1 MCGLLLS
8 DAAKRGS
15 LTEQG
20 ADALLGALAGSRQFA
35 CAFDADGPLR
45 KACLTSRLM
54 GADAPDLVAQR
65 VSAGSEA
72 FAALQRAPA
81 RKYGVSQHAKDWSR
95 SLKQVGRCHLHAR

>member
-1 MCGLLLS
+1 MP
-8 DAAKRGS
+8 
-15 LTEQG
+15 
-20 ADALLGALAGSRQFA
+20 DALLGALAGSRQFA

-72 FAALQRAPA
+72 FAALQRAF
-81 RKYGVSQHAKDWSR
+81 SSR
-95 SLKQVGRCHLHAR
+95 MKEYVHWRSRGCWGYVGMSCASTPRQKGEL